1 MPAHYTFHYVNG
13 WEDKN
18 EKGEPIVV
26 VYGCATDFVDIALDV
41 EHPFLDDGKNK
52 NELTK
57 FIFNLET
64 GEAQMKTMVEGL
76 SCEFPIVNQK
86 YIGSKNRYTYIA
98 YFFNKLP
105 NDKAG

>member
-1 MPAHYTFHYVNG
+1 MPAHYCFHYVNG

-18 EKGEPIVV
+18 EKGDRIVV
-26 VYGCATDFVDIALDV
+26 LYGCAIDFVDIDFDS
-41 EHPFLDDGKNK
+41 EHPFLDVGTNT

-76 SCEFPIVNQK
+76 GCEFPIVNQNF
-86 YIGSKNRYTYIA
+86 IGQKNRYTYLA
-98 YFFNKLP
+98 YNFKDLP
-105 NDKAG
+105 NDRAG